1 MHSSRTRAAAGLAG
15 DRAAAADGGEP
26 LAQVA
31 ETPARRGA
39 IGLSGRR
46 LGAGRE
52 ALAVVLDGEVEAVGA
67 LHEAQPDDLRVRVLD
82 DVVQG
87 FLHRQE
93 QVVANV
99 RAGWCGGRCAGTSRR
114 SWMPASVRYSWANW
128 QM

>member
-1 MHSSRTRAAAGLAG
+1 MPPPGSLAIVQRPPMAA
-15 DRAAAADGGEP
+15 EP

-93 QVVANV
+93 QRPSGLV
-99 RAGWCGGRCAGTSRR
+99 RRQVRRHVER